1 VSPPPSPDSV
11 ICVTRHM
18 HMCETW
24 HTICVIWITCVCD
37 MTHDLRVINCL
48 YVWHDSSIRVT
59 LANLH
64 VWHDECICMTWLMYT
79 YDMTHPSS
87 LFFFYCGTACVYVW
101 VCVFVYFSVYVYVCV
116 YMQSVGLILCQ
127 CVCVYTH
134 TVTIHEY
141 LAHENFCVRF
151 LVLQK
156 TIAGCVRRTK
166 KLLSSWEINKVKL
179 GIL

>member
-1 VSPPPSPDSV
+1 
-11 ICVTRHM
+11 M
-18 HMCETW
+18 
-24 HTICVIWITCVCD
+24 CD
-37 MTHDLRVINCL
+37 MTHL
-48 YVWHDSSIRVT
+48 YVWPWLICTCGMTSAYAWHDSCIR
-59 LANLH
+59 
-64 VWHDECICMTWLMYT
+64 MTWLIR
-79 YDMTHPSS
+79 
-87 LFFFYCGTACVYVW
+87 LAFFFFYCGTACVYVW